1 MDRVKQCF
9 SRILYL
15 LPRLLFI
22 SVFLLYVTFAFL
34 SYFDY
39 FEPYLYPLSFIR
51 GKAYNATDTIIIGP
65 YPHYEELKK
74 LKEDFR
80 VSKVV
85 SLLNLN
91 LPQER
96 ALYEREKRDAERLA
110 IEVVSFPMEYLPLR
124 SEANRQMLGKLIEFL
139 RAHAGVRVYIH
150 CYLGKHRTG
159 FVAEGLGGAGFEPAE
174 KGAPQRGTH
183 TKKAL

>member
-1 MDRVKQCF
+1 VNSIKKYF

-15 LPRLLFI
+15 LPRLLLI
-22 SVFLLYVTFAFL
+22 SVFLIYVTFAFL

-51 GKAYNATDTIIIGP
+51 GKAYLASDMIIIGP

-74 LKEDFR
+74 LREDFG
-80 VSKVV
+80 VTKVI

-91 LPQER
+91 LPQEK

-110 IEVVSFPMEYLPLR
+110 IETVSFPMEYLPLR
-124 SEANRQMLGKLIEFL
+124 SESNRQTLGKLIQSI
-139 RAHAGVRVYIH
+139 RTHADARIYIH

-159 FVAEGLGGAGFEPAE
+159 FVAEGLRDAGFKPARKGGAAM
-174 KGAPQRGTH
+174 KDSH
-183 TKKAL
+183 K